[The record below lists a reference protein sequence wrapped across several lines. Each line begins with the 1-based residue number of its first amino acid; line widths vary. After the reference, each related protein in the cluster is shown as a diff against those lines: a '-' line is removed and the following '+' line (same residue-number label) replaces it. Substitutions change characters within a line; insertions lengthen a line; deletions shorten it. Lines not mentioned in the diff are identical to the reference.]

1 MPRPIHHH
9 LITTLLATALAACGG
24 GDADPGLEAGDS
36 SADVISA
43 DVTSANVASADDT
56 LQAEPAFH
64 RLPGTADADGTGPGS
79 VQTLPGDAQ
88 VDTQGLTD
96 DNLAARR
103 ADVPQAQA
111 LAAAP
116 STAPV
121 VYTPAQIRAAY
132 GMPVLPARFD
142 ALTPRQRADL
152 GAGQTVYIIGAYHG
166 PNTVADLERFNTRFG
181 LPGCTSLPIPVG
193 TRSLSP
199 ARPAD
204 GCTISVVHSTRG
216 ATLALRPPPYHPTW
230 AAEYALDVQWA
241 HASAPLARIVVIA
254 AESASTLSIFDAI
267 MVANKMGP
275 GVVSM
280 SFVVPE
286 AAYANRYEAVFQFP
300 GMTYLAAAGD
310 RGAQANWPAMS
321 PSVLSVGGTSL
332 RLGASGRSETA
343 WASTGGGFSLYHA
356 RPSYQAGLGLP
367 GTTVTGPLAAVRG
380 VPARAGVD
388 VAFNADPRTGQFVV
402 LTSPAGTTNWYSFGG
417 TSIGTPQWAGIVAV
431 ANAQR
436 ALAGRAPLGQ
446 LPARLY
452 ALARSSGARVLA
464 DVVDGRNG
472 ACNWCVA
479 GAGYDIPTGWGTP
492 QVGALLAQMG
502 RD

>member
-1 MPRPIHHH
+1 MPRHIHPH
-9 LITTLLATALAACGG
+9 LTATLLATTLALAACGG
-24 GDADPGLEAGDS
+24 SDADPTLAAADS
-36 SADVISA
+36 SDPLPA
-43 DVTSANVASADDT
+43 ASADES
-56 LQAEPAFH
+56 LEAHPAYHRMPEP
-64 RLPGTADADGTGPGS
+64 ADADGVSEGT
-79 VQTLPGDAQ
+79 VQMLPGDDQ

-103 ADVPQAQA
+103 ADVPQARA

-116 STAPV
+116 ATASA

-132 GMPVLPARFD
+132 GMPALPARFD
-142 ALTPRQRADL
+142 ALSPQQRADL
-152 GAGQTVYIIGAYHG
+152 GAGQTIYIVGAYHG
-166 PNTVADLERFNTRFG
+166 PTTVDDLARFKARFG
-181 LPGCTSLPIPVG
+181 LPGCTTQRIPVT
-193 TRSLSP
+193 TRSLP
-199 ARPAD
+199 AANPSA

-216 ATLALRPPPYHPTW
+216 ATLKLVPPPYHATW

-241 HASAPLARIVVIA
+241 HATAPLARIVVIT
-254 AESASTLSIFDAI
+254 AENASALSLFDAI

-275 GVVSM
+275 GAVSM

-286 AAYANRYEAVFQFP
+286 AAYANRFEPIFQFP

-310 RGAQANWPAMS
+310 RGAQANWPATS

-332 RLGASGRSETA
+332 RLGAAGRSETA
-343 WASTGGGFSLYHA
+343 WSGTGGGFSLYHA
-356 RPSYQAGLGLP
+356 RPAYQAGLALP
-367 GTTVTGPLAAVRG
+367 GATLTGPLAAVTG

-402 LTSPAGTTNWYSFGG
+402 LTSPAGATNWYSFGG

-452 ALARSSGARVLA
+452 GMAASSGARVLS
-464 DVVDGRNG
+464 DIVDGRNG
-472 ACNWCVA
+472 TCSWCAA
-479 GAGYDIPTGWGTP
+479 GRGYDIPTGWGTP
-492 QVGALLAQMG
+492 QVGALLTLAA